1 MRDDCQL
8 NLPSPRAHYVAPA
21 FTLSVQG
28 EGWGEGHFLRGTDH
42 YTMSVWIGLFRGIN
56 IGGNRMPMKELVRLL
71 TAQGLGDVK
80 TYIASGNVLFRS
92 DRTESDLRA
101 MIEKLVQDN
110 FGFHSHLFL
119 ITLPHLEK
127 LMAANPFRDHEHKGA
142 AQHLFFI
149 QGPITKADTAR
160 MDDLKA
166 GNEAYHLTDE
176 CFYFYAPDGVG
187 RSKLIEKLAQC
198 LKADMTARN
207 LNTCETLA
215 QMATDM
221 G

>member
-1 MRDDCQL
+1 M
-8 NLPSPRAHYVAPA
+8 A
-21 FTLSVQG
+21 
-28 EGWGEGHFLRGTDH
+28 
-42 YTMSVWIGLFRGIN
+42 VWIGLFRGIN

-71 TAQGLGDVK
+71 EAEGLGDVK

-92 DRTESDLRA
+92 DRSHDDLKA
-101 MIEKLVQDN
+101 MIENLVEKN

-119 ITLPHLEK
+119 ITLPHIEK
-127 LMAANPFRDHEHKGA
+127 LMAANPFKDHEHKGA

-149 QGPITKADTAR
+149 QGPITKSDTER
-160 MDDLKA
+160 MDSLKA
-166 GNEAYHLTDE
+166 DNEAWHLTDE

-207 LNTCETLA
+207 LNTCETLRD
-215 QMATDM
+215 MAAAM

>member
-1 MRDDCQL
+1 
-8 NLPSPRAHYVAPA
+8 
-21 FTLSVQG
+21 
-28 EGWGEGHFLRGTDH
+28 
-42 YTMSVWIGLFRGIN
+42 MSSDTVWIALFRGIN
-56 IGGNRMPMKELVRLL
+56 IGGNRLPMKELVKLL
-71 TAQGLGDVK
+71 EAEGLTSVR

-92 DRTESDLRA
+92 ARAEADLHV
-101 MIEKLVQDN
+101 MIEGLVEKN
-110 FGFHSHLFL
+110 FGFRSKLFL

-127 LMAANPFRDHEHKGA
+127 LIAANPFRDHEHKGA

-160 MDDLKA
+160 MDELKA
-166 GNEAYHLTDE
+166 ANEAYHIDDE

-207 LNTCETLA
+207 LNTVETLRD
-215 QMATDM
+215 MATAM
-221 G
+221 I